1 MNHSSSIDPVRG
13 LVERLAVLEA
23 ERRTWAARQRLLV
36 ERHGRAVALGIA
48 LRHIRSA
55 RTPRQLLGAIEEI
68 LVQHVGV
75 EAFAVIETSSEPH
88 RVLASRGMPA
98 DEEPGQSSLAVVPLG
113 AGEWVLGSLVIYS
126 VIPRK
131 IGLDVSDFELLDAL
145 GPQIAVALHGAGAS
159 PRSGPAGRSRRK
171 PPAGEQ

>member
-1 MNHSSSIDPVRG
+1 VA
-13 LVERLAVLEA
+13 RLAVLEA

-55 RTPRQLLGAIEEI
+55 RTPRQLLAAIEEI

-75 EAFAVIETSSEPH
+75 DTFAVIDTTCEPH
-88 RVLASRGMPA
+88 RVLLARGA
-98 DEEPGQSSLAVVPLG
+98 AAHEEPGQSNLAVVPLG

-126 VIPRK
+126 VVSRK
-131 IGLDVSDFELLDAL
+131 VGLDVTDFELLDAL
-145 GPQIAVALHGAGAS
+145 GPQIAVALYGADMEAQRPTVRS
-159 PRSGPAGRSRRK
+159 PRTRR
-171 PPAGEQ
+171 AGER